1 MSQRIY
7 DEHNQR
13 EERGEQQGSQD
24 KENQL
29 YADVVKVTFTVVL
42 KVSIPIR
49 VSYLDKSS
57 SPEKEFRA
65 QEERRVLFVGRI
77 VKGTTKQE
85 LTKTFL
91 PFGRIV
97 SIEFQEHTEN
107 FAYVTF
113 ASSADAYQAV
123 VHGKDAPIYSILRYD
138 RRSQQEWC
146 HAPSAMSSEHQRL
159 NNKSDVEHSEEG
171 SQSKWQPGNR
181 FKSLPNVGKS
191 SIINSLKRNRA
202 CSVGA
207 TPGVTKAMQEVQL
220 DSKIKLLDS
229 PGVVFASSK
238 SMNEGSFA
246 LKNAVKVESVDP
258 IPAATAILQR
268 CTKRQMMDLYCLPE
282 YETPEEFF
290 ALKAQR
296 QGKLKS
302 GGVVDMDRAA
312 RGLIDDWNSGKIRYY
327 TMPPE
332 KVNSEVSATIV
343 TQMSR
348 EFDLESY
355 AQMEIDM
362 LQELPESFSACPA
375 VPVPSAGPVD
385 AAMDQD
391 KGPFSELLPEN
402 VVLEEAVKD
411 FEQRAKKKR
420 KRAGKEAKREND
432 AELDKQLLLP
442 GNERKAKKILK
453 LMAKKQKKQARRT
466 EKAVA
471 EVAGNL
477 ENFSL

>member
-1 MSQRIY
+1 
-7 DEHNQR
+7 
-13 EERGEQQGSQD
+13 
-24 KENQL
+24 
-29 YADVVKVTFTVVL
+29 
-42 KVSIPIR
+42 
-49 VSYLDKSS
+49 
-57 SPEKEFRA
+57 
-65 QEERRVLFVGRI
+65 
-77 VKGTTKQE
+77 
-85 LTKTFL
+85 
-91 PFGRIV
+91 
-97 SIEFQEHTEN
+97 
-107 FAYVTF
+107 
-113 ASSADAYQAV
+113 
-123 VHGKDAPIYSILRYD
+123 
-138 RRSQQEWC
+138 
-146 HAPSAMSSEHQRL
+146 
-159 NNKSDVEHSEEG
+159 
-171 SQSKWQPGNR
+171 
-181 FKSLPNVGKS
+181 
-191 SIINSLKRNRA
+191 
-202 CSVGA
+202 
-207 TPGVTKAMQEVQL
+207 
-220 DSKIKLLDS
+220 
-229 PGVVFASSK
+229 
-238 SMNEGSFA
+238 
-246 LKNAVKVESVDP
+246 
-258 IPAATAILQR
+258 
-268 CTKRQMMDLYCLPE
+268 
-282 YETPEEFF
+282 
-290 ALKAQR
+290 
-296 QGKLKS
+296 
-302 GGVVDMDRAA
+302 
-312 RGLIDDWNSGKIRYY
+312 
-327 TMPPE
+327 MPPE